1 MSNSR
6 ASSRGASGGVAVT
19 PSMSASSIVAK
30 AASGSHVL
38 KIDGYSRTKGLGC
51 GKFITSRSFVVGG
64 HCWCL
69 RYYPDSDDESM
80 FHNRWISILL
90 CLDPSEAGEV
100 RAQFKISLLDKEG
113 HPVPRYVWNNDTC
126 FTFSGKREPPVSGLF
141 IEKAEL
147 ESLPY
152 LKDDC
157 FSVRCDITVVMEIVT
172 EDLVVPAVER
182 GIKKETF

>member
-1 MSNSR
+1 MSNWR
-6 ASSRGASGGVAVT
+6 APSRGASGGVAVT

-64 HCWCL
+64 HRWCL
-69 RYYPDSDDESM
+69 RYYPDSHYEKLIYS
-80 FHNRWISILL
+80 FPWISILL

-113 HPVPRYVWNNDTC
+113 HPVPRYVWNNNKC

-141 IEKAEL
+141 IEKAKL

-157 FSVRCDITVVMEIVT
+157 FSVRCDITVVMEIIT

-182 GIKKETF
+182 GIKKET